1 MNDKTVSDGDSGSLS
16 SGGMI
21 GEAVKGISE
30 KLGGVA
36 RDAATNLAETPK
48 AAGAD
53 AIEGVGRAV
62 RNAADDIGKES
73 PIVAGYVR
81 DAAANLDKLAGGLRD
96 HTVGDL
102 LDMVTKFGRQQP
114 VAFFAGAVVVGFA
127 LSRFV
132 KVGVSEA
139 APPAHDGG
147 E

>member
-1 MNDKTVSDGDSGSLS
+1 MNDTISE
-16 SGGMI
+16 GGAKNAPAAATMT
-21 GEAVKGISE
+21 EAVKGISE
-30 KLGGVA
+30 RLGSVA
-36 RDAATNLAETPK
+36 GEAARSIAERPK
-48 AAGAD
+48 AASAGAL
-53 AIEGVGRAV
+53 EGMGRAV

-73 PIVAGYVR
+73 PIVAGYIR
-81 DAAANLDKLAGGLRD
+81 DAAANIDKVAGGLRD

-132 KVGVSEA
+132 KVGVSDS
-139 APPAHDGG
+139 APPASQSG